1 MLVARYFGNSGTT
14 RERFAKALAANGAA
28 IDLVA
33 GTWVKLGGHAGA
45 GAGAGTAVGGTIS
58 SAILNSLSKKVVEIA
73 VDAAVVIATGGWS
86 IDRNAAVAKEAP
98 VQPVA
103 NAAVETG
110 ARAGM

>member
-28 IDLVA
+28 IDVVA
-33 GTWVKLGGHAGA
+33 GTWVKLGAHAGD
-45 GAGAGTAVGGTIS
+45 GAGTAVGGTIS
-58 SAILNSLSKKVVEIA
+58 SAILNSLSKRVVEIA

-86 IDRNAAVAKEAP
+86 IDRNAAVAKEAS

-103 NAAVETG
+103 NAAVETA
-110 ARAGM
+110 ARAGI